1 MIKKNELIETLNQ
14 GGYIYMDDQSRRA
27 IVYSASEERLD
38 SCRYDTAEN
47 LRRLDEY
54 EAVSLGAW
62 SFARRIENPEAR
74 QAALEAAARELSS
87 IRTPGTIELV
97 AKNDCWIGQHYVA
110 KGRHYCVT
118 VYGDGTQKQPGN
130 AYGTLHD
137 FRTAQHAI
145 YFEIV
150 SRPETAQELA
160 AQSERVYEAVS
171 ADLARAG
178 MLAQD
183 DTQSAQEAPEMVN
196 VSDLIDDLNT
206 GDNGDALNDYR
217 DSSAY
222 ICDAIAEIADNRTS
236 IYYSDILDFIRE
248 NPLALADVIAEGL
261 YDPTHDY
268 DLYKHGQAAEYMLI
282 ERDIYDHL
290 ADSLMVAA
298 LDFIRYDLK
307 RPQIPAELAD
317 LIREWCDDADNND
330 RMNDIPDRIREYF
343 EEEDEE

>member
-1 MIKKNELIETLNQ
+1 MKWTREFGHYYSEDRRYMIEKDAYFGWSLWTK
-14 GGYIYMDDQSRRA
+14 
-27 IVYSASEERLD
+27 SASTANVFDDHVINCDTLRECKEIAER
-38 SCRYDTAEN
+38 Y
-47 LRRLDEY
+47 
-54 EAVSLGAW
+54 
-62 SFARRIENPEAR
+62 
-74 QAALEAAARELSS
+74 AAEAAAREAVEAAEELSA
-87 IRTPGTIELV
+87 IRTPGNIEIR
-97 AKNDCWIGQHYVA
+97 AKEDCRVGDRFVKKGTHYII
-110 KGRHYCVT
+110 T

-130 AYGTLHD
+130 AYGTLYD

-160 AQSERVYEAVS
+160 AQRERVYEAVC

-217 DSSAY
+217 DSSDY
-222 ICDAIAEIADNRTS
+222 ICDAINEAADQRVG
-236 IYYSDILDFIRE
+236 IYYYELLAFISE
-248 NPLALADVIAEGL
+248 NPEALADVVAEGL
-261 YDPTHDY
+261 YDPSHNYNLWD
-268 DLYKHGQAAEYMLI
+268 HARAAQFLVI

-343 EEEDEE
+343 EEEGEE